1 MATTQNTYTGN
12 GSTTNYSFTFE
23 YLKQSDVK
31 VTLDTVATTAFS
43 FVNATTLG
51 FNTAPGSG
59 VAIRIFRD
67 TAIDNLSSTFFPGSA
82 IKAEDLNNNFTQ
94 NLYVTQEADT
104 EVAAANT
111 TASSAV
117 TTANTANTK
126 ADNAVSTANTA
137 STNATNAV
145 TTANSATTTANTAST
160 NATTAVTTANTAST
174 NASNAV
180 TTANTA
186 STNATAAVNTANTAS
201 TNATAA
207 VNTANTASTN
217 ASSAVTTANSATTT
231 ANSAVTTANSAVTT
245 ANTAN
250 TNATSAAT
258 SATSAQ
264 TSATSAQ
271 NSATAAA
278 ASAAASANV
287 ADAFT
292 ATGTPA
298 TLLTVDVPIDAA
310 NGVKLPTNSDGFDQ
324 EGAIRYNTTLDK
336 IEIRKGSGWNT
347 AAGGATVSATPPTL
361 ASSGDVWY
369 DHDNGRAYVYYND
382 GDSNQWVEMNPSWNG
397 YVADNSVTSA
407 KIVDGTIV
415 NTDINGSAAIAGT
428 KIDPNFGN
436 LNVLTT
442 GNLNIG
448 NYDASSNS
456 GQGVIAYASG
466 ALNIQ
471 RTSGASI
478 DTRFQIRSGNT
489 PVIEMRNDGSA
500 DFSGKVKCLGGTTSA
515 NALQIGGNNNSAK
528 GIEVY
533 NAGGALNA
541 SIKLD
546 GTAYFSGNLLIGT
559 ATSNSA
565 KFKVSD
571 GGGYEFA
578 FFPND
583 SGVNSLINYNRSGSA
598 YVDMST
604 AAKEVSFKTG
614 TSPTEAVRINSAG
627 RLLVGTTETSVHPD
641 RLIEI
646 GNTTRS
652 GTYQA
657 ITTSSSGVGGIVFA
671 DTVTNDTGGYRGL
684 IQYFHADD
692 AMVLKTSSVEALRI
706 TSDGKVGIGTASADA
721 NLHIKGGYPTVHIER
736 DHATNYARLLLDN
749 TANDGGAIDG
759 IGDGVGGLRFSTSD
773 AGTISEK
780 MRLDTSGRL
789 NIGTTSGNAGRPV
802 HIHTAGSGSSYFHST
817 NDGTGATASDG
828 IVMGMGAAADAYIW
842 NYESGM
848 IQFGTNGGAR
858 MTIEGSGF
866 VKAQAGYLYVQNPS
880 VSGTGNADGVALI
893 VDGNADAYLW
903 NYENT
908 TLRFGTNNQEAMR
921 VDSSGRLLISKTA
934 SNFAVEGI
942 ELRQNGEVVATRD
955 AGDVLTLRRLS
966 SNGTVASFRET
977 NGGVVGTIATTS
989 SSTAY
994 NTSSDYRL
1002 KENVVEIADGIA
1014 RVKQLQPK
1022 RFNFIVDPDTTVD
1035 GFLAH
1040 EAQAVVPEAVTGEK
1054 DGEEMQGI
1062 DQSKIVPLLTAAL
1075 QEAITKIETL
1085 ETKVAQLEANN

>member
-1 MATTQNTYTGN
+1 MANVKLTELTAYTSPV
-12 GSTTNYSFTFE
+12 ST
-23 YLKQSDVK
+23 DVLPIVDLVNNQTKK
-31 VTLDTVATTAFS
+31 VTVADLLKRFGAGTASAPSFS
-43 FVNATTLG
+43 FSGDIDTG
-51 FNTAPGSG
+51 IYSPG
-59 VAIRIFRD
+59 
-67 TAIDNLSSTFFPGSA
+67 
-82 IKAEDLNNNFTQ
+82 
-94 NLYVTQEADT
+94 
-104 EVAAANT
+104 ANQF
-111 TASSAV
+111 AV
-117 TTANTANTK
+117 TTGGTQRLLIDASGNTTIQGDLTVNGTTTTVESNTLSIK
-126 ADNAVSTANTA
+126 DKNIEIAVVSTPTDTTADGGGITLKGASDKTINWVQSTGCWTLNQPTNFNNHVRIDSNGLVGIGTDSPGSYNASADNLVIQNSGGTGSAGMTIRAGTGAQSTVYFADGTGASDAIRGYVQYFHNGDFLRFGTDANERLRID
-137 STNATNAV
+137 SNGRLLLG
-145 TTANSATTTANTAST
+145 TTTEGYATYADKLTIANAGHCGMTIRSG
-160 NATTAVTTANTAST
+160 
-174 NASNAV
+174 
-180 TTANTA
+180 
-186 STNATAAVNTANTAS
+186 
-201 TNATAA
+201 
-207 VNTANTASTN
+207 
-217 ASSAVTTANSATTT
+217 SSHNGSIYF
-231 ANSAVTTANSAVTT
+231 SD
-245 ANTAN
+245 
-250 TNATSAAT
+250 ATSGT
-258 SATSAQ
+258 SEYDGYIEYQHT
-264 TSATSAQ
+264 
-271 NSATAAA
+271 
-278 ASAAASANV
+278 
-287 ADAFT
+287 DRRFLFGT
-292 ATGTPA
+292 ATGSRMI
-298 TLLTVDVPIDAA
+298 ID
-310 NGVKLPTNSDGFDQ
+310 SDG
-324 EGAIRYNTTLDK
+324 K
-336 IEIRKGSGWNT
+336 IGVG
-347 AAGGATVSATPPTL
+347 TVSP
-361 ASSGDVWY
+361 ASNLDFG
-369 DHDNGRAYVYYND
+369 
-382 GDSNQWVEMNPSWNG
+382 
-397 YVADNSVTSA
+397 VTS
-407 KIVDGTIV
+407 
-415 NTDINGSAAIAGT
+415 NGAAI
-428 KIDPNFGN
+428 IN
-436 LNVLTT
+436 L
-442 GNLNIG
+442 
-448 NYDASSNS
+448 
-456 GQGVIAYASG
+456 
-466 ALNIQ
+466 
-471 RTSGASI
+471 R
-478 DTRFQIRSGNT
+478 
-489 PVIEMRNDGSA
+489 
-500 DFSGKVKCLGGTTSA
+500 K
-515 NALQIGGNNNSAK
+515 NNNSVVSL
-528 GIEVY
+528 GV
-533 NAGGALNA
+533 NAEYGARIA
-541 SIKLD
+541 GPSDATAPVSFGTISTSD
-546 GTAYFSGNLLIGT
+546 GTTFSET
-559 ATSNSA
+559 A
-565 KFKVSD
+565 
-571 GGGYEFA
+571 
-578 FFPND
+578 
-583 SGVNSLINYNRSGSA
+583 
-598 YVDMST
+598 
-604 AAKEVSFKTG
+604 
-614 TSPTEAVRINSAG
+614 RINSDG
-627 RLLVGTTETSVHPD
+627 RLLVGTTETSVHAD

-646 GNTTRS
+646 GNTSRS